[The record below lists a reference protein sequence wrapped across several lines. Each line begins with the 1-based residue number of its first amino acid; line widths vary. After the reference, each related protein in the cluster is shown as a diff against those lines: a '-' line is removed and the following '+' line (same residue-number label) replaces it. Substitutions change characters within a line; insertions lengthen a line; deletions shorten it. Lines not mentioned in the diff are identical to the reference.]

1 MLAEEELRKIFYAV
15 LNKVY
20 AVLNDRN
27 AVLAAIYDEIHLL
40 AMTRQ
45 RSETPITLVKSQ
57 EVWESKSG
65 TGSHRG

>member
-1 MLAEEELRKIFYAV
+1 MLAEEELRKIFSAV